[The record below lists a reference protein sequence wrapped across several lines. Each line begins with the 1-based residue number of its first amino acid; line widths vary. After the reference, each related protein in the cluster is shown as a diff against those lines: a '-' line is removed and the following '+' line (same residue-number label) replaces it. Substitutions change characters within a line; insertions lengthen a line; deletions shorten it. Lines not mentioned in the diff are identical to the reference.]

1 MVVGVRNLTKTV
13 SKECREKVLSKG
25 QFHDKRGINDAVQL
39 FTNSIFFFFVFLGS
53 HLRHM
58 EVPRLG
64 VKLEL

>member
-39 FTNSIFFFFVFLGS
+39 FTNSIFFFLSF
-53 HLRHM
+53 
-58 EVPRLG
+58 
-64 VKLEL
+64 